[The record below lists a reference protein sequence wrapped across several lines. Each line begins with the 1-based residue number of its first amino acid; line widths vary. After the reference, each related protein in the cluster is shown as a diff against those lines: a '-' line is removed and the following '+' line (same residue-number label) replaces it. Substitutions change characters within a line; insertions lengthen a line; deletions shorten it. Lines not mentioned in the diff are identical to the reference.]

1 MESLEYITGCN
12 KHGYLNHL
20 TARKMLDYGYVTKE
34 EISSVASLA
43 IVRNP
48 YARMVSL
55 YMYNRFGPAES
66 FKHFVR
72 TWYSG
77 TFRAYRESGE
87 MEEWYTPCH
96 AIPQFEYTHDNGG
109 KNQLVH
115 SIVKQEEL
123 KHLKHVKKN
132 MQLDD
137 DFSSDGS
144 EKNCIDKDVNDSKNL
159 STIKD
164 LPDIVREALL
174 GMPHENKRNKSVP
187 WYEYYDQGTLN
198 MVYEMYQ
205 KDFEV
210 FNYAA
215 KLEQRPDLQV
225 PDAPVV
231 ETVLS
236 A

>member
-1 MESLEYITGCN
+1 
-12 KHGYLNHL
+12 
-20 TARKMLDYGYVTKE
+20 MLDYGYVTIE
-34 EISSVASLA
+34 EMSSVASLA

-48 YARMVSL
+48 YARMVSI

-72 TWYSG
+72 TWYNR
-77 TFRAYRESGE
+77 TFKAYRERGE

-109 KNQLVH
+109 KNQLVK
-115 SIVKQEEL
+115 SIVKQEQL
-123 KHLKHVKKN
+123 KYMKHVKKST
-132 MQLDD
+132 LFED
-137 DFSSDGS
+137 DFRSDSSDQS
-144 EKNCIDKDVNDSKNL
+144 DSDIDVENPKNF

-164 LPDIVREALL
+164 LPDPVREALL
-174 GMPHENKRNKSVP
+174 GMPHENKRNKSAP
-187 WYEYYDQGTLN
+187 WYDYYEQDTLN

-210 FNYAA
+210 FNYPA
-215 KLEQRPDLQV
+215 KLEQRPDLEV